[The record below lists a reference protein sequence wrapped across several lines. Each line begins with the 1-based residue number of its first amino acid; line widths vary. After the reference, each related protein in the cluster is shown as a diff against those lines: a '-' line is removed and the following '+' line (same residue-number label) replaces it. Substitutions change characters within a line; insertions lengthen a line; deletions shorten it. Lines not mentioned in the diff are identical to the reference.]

1 APFPPGSSCH
11 ARAAGTG
18 RTETDRR
25 SVRRERA
32 RETDPRSEARNG
44 SRGRRQVLRHV
55 RRGKVGARD
64 RAKVE
69 TAPDRVRV
77 LRREYRAG
85 DADLA
90 QLEAEGMTPAKER
103 RWRRETDREFAVWER
118 QMAAAWSGRRIPP
131 IDELDERERAVTG
144 PSPAT
149 GATIG
154 DETGRSE
161 RRLRPGSGAVTTV
174 TGVARTMAPFPLDTF
189 CPYRPKARSAW
200 PGLAS
205 CGLDPTAGECSNTV
219 HDARDHRMASSAD
232 VWCLARTWP
241 AHSDERRSR
250 CPLRPRSDAAGTHA
264 GERDAEAPDR
274 YSPSEVSRTDADH
287 AGSVPNSGCGCVAS
301 HVAPRTGSRSA
312 GDRVEVAQGRLPALL
327 AATVSARSEEGATGP
342 RYGQVD
348 QRNGCEESPLGR
360 GA

>member
-1 APFPPGSSCH
+1 LIFAKMTPIVAPPQGTAAFSGHQSSPLPSLQGQ
-11 ARAAGTG
+11 AAMRG
-18 RTETDRR
+18 RRVLAEPKQIADLCAA
-25 SVRRERA
+25 RERA

-85 DADLA
+85 DADQA

-161 RRLRPGSGAVTTV
+161 
-174 TGVARTMAPFPLDTF
+174 
-189 CPYRPKARSAW
+189 
-200 PGLAS
+200 
-205 CGLDPTAGECSNTV
+205 
-219 HDARDHRMASSAD
+219 
-232 VWCLARTWP
+232 
-241 AHSDERRSR
+241 
-250 CPLRPRSDAAGTHA
+250 
-264 GERDAEAPDR
+264 
-274 YSPSEVSRTDADH
+274 
-287 AGSVPNSGCGCVAS
+287 
-301 HVAPRTGSRSA
+301 
-312 GDRVEVAQGRLPALL
+312 
-327 AATVSARSEEGATGP
+327 
-342 RYGQVD
+342 
-348 QRNGCEESPLGR
+348 
-360 GA
+360 